1 MEAFMA
7 EEKMVRGYQR
17 KIIFLKNTGSEMFDE
32 AYFVLSEKCEKEAP
46 ICDTMI
52 SEANK
57 IIEENSQGRVK
68 KRPSF
73 GQIMLRYVLPFASGG
88 STIGIIWLICSLI

>member
-1 MEAFMA
+1 
-7 EEKMVRGYQR
+7 MVRGYQR

-52 SEANK
+52 NEANK
-57 IIEENSQGRVK
+57 IIEENSGGRTR
-68 KRPSF
+68 KRLGI
-73 GQIMLRYVLPFASGG
+73 GQILLRYVLPFSCG
-88 STIGIIWLICSLI
+88 SSTVGIIWLICSLV